1 MNEFDLIKQYF
12 RNVSPVVEGTALGN
26 GDDCAL
32 LQLKPNQTMA
42 VSVDTLVEGVHFPCG
57 ANANDI
63 AQRAL
68 RTALSDLAAMAAT
81 PRWVTLALTLP
92 QQDSDWLSAFS
103 EGLRA
108 DLHAFN
114 CELIGGDTTRG
125 ALTISV
131 QVMGVV
137 ENYPALTRAGAK
149 VGDGIFVSHTVGN
162 GAASL
167 LQVLGKLQPLA
178 LPNALCSELDDLFY
192 RPELAFNVAQQL
204 HAVATSAI
212 DISDG
217 LVADLKHIC
226 TASGVGAKVN
236 VAQLPYSATVKSL
249 AKGIENTAL
258 NSERFTAQQL
268 LQQWALYGG
277 DDYQLCFTA
286 PAHAVAELKKQTPLA
301 ATQIGVVVAEQ
312 GVQLHNNGQAL
323 TVQHKNGYTHFE

>member
-12 RNVSPVVEGTALGN
+12 RNVSPPVEGTQLGN

-42 VSVDTLVEGVHFPCG
+42 VSVDTFVEGIHFANG
-57 ANANDI
+57 ANAKKI

-81 PRWVTLALTLP
+81 PRWVTIALTLP
-92 QQDSDWLSAFS
+92 SVNHDWLQAFS
-103 EGLRA
+103 EGLKA

-114 CELIGGDTTRG
+114 CELIGGDTTCG

-137 ENYPALTRAGAK
+137 ANYPALTRAGAK
-149 VGDGIFVSHTVGN
+149 VGDGIFVTQTVGN

-167 LQVLGKLQPLA
+167 LQVLGKLQPFD
-178 LPNALCSELDDLFY
+178 LPHALCAELDELFY
-192 RPELAFNVAQQL
+192 CPALAFNESQSL
-204 HAVATSAI
+204 HSIASSAI

-217 LVADLKHIC
+217 LVADLNHLC
-226 TASGVGAKVN
+226 GASGVGASVDI
-236 VAQLPYSATVKSL
+236 ALLPYSSAAKTL
-249 AKGIENTAL
+249 ASKIEKTAL
-258 NSERFTAQQL
+258 SNQQTAQQL

-277 DDYQLCFTA
+277 DDYQLCFTG
-286 PAHAVAELKKQTPLA
+286 PIKAVTKLIEQAGLA
-301 ATQIGVVVAEQ
+301 ATQIGVIVAEPSL
-312 GVQLHNNGQAL
+312 QLHNNGEAFAAQ
-323 TVQHKNGYTHFE
+323 QKNGYTHFE